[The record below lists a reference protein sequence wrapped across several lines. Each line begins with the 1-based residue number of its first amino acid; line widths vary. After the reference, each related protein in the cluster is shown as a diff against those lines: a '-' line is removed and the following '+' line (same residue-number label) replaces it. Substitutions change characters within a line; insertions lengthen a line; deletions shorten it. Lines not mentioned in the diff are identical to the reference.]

1 MVTGTWDAVLFS
13 GEVGPIGEPGIIRA
27 DGQFELRFKVLQ
39 GSFLD
44 FRYSGIIDPIG
55 QTLDGQLNDSG
66 FTGESMVM
74 TKN

>member
-1 MVTGTWDAVLFS
+1 M
-13 GEVGPIGEPGIIRA
+13 IRA